1 MLPAARTA
9 TGARYDAPPQ
19 KNGDLA
25 RGRRFDGRMRN
36 GRVHSSVTPAP
47 RIAREGGDQRQV
59 VKQEIVPN
67 V

>member
-9 TGARYDAPPQ
+9 TGARYDASQ

>member
-1 MLPAARTA
+1 MAGCA
-9 TGARYDAPPQ
+9 TGAYT
-19 KNGDLA
+19 
-25 RGRRFDGRMRN
+25 
-36 GRVHSSVTPAP
+36 VTPAP